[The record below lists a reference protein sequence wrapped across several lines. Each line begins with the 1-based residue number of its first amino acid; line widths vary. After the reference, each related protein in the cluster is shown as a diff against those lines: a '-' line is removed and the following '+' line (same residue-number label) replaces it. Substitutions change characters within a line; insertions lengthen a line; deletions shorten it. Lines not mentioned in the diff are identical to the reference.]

1 MIWIYC
7 VIIIALLAVLAQ
19 MLLLLQKRSNEMN
32 LRQDPLRRRIE
43 FHHNEMETNFS
54 TIEAAVVRSREEIR
68 FSLIHL
74 KKQRDVLGQA
84 VGQLQNQISAD
95 ETEEQS
101 EEHGKEEAV
110 MEEVAAVRGEPIQ
123 HTLLRETRG
132 RYEEIDGI
140 IGELEQDESYI
151 RRNMERI
158 EVKMRRKSSAELQ
171 EGASK
176 KEGDDGPED
185 DDGPENDEGAE
196 GDESAKDGEV

>member
-1 MIWIYC
+1 MIWIC
-7 VIIIALLAVLAQ
+7 GVITIALLAVLAQ

-54 TIEAAVVRSREEIR
+54 TIKAAVVRSREEIR

-84 VGQLQNQISAD
+84 VGQLQNQISSD
-95 ETEEQS
+95 DT

-110 MEEVAAVRGEPIQ
+110 MEEVAAVSVEPSQ

-140 IGELEQDESYI
+140 ISELEQDESNI
-151 RRNMERI
+151 LRNMERI
-158 EVKMRRKSSAELQ
+158 EVKMRRKTSAELQ

-176 KEGDDGPED
+176 KEGDDGQKD
-185 DDGPENDEGAE
+185 DEG
-196 GDESAKDGEV
+196 AKDGEV

>member
-1 MIWIYC
+1 MIWIYG
-7 VIIIALLAVLAQ
+7 VITIALLAGMAQ

-32 LRQDPLRRRIE
+32 LRQDPLRRRIA
-43 FHHNEMETNFS
+43 FHNNEMETNFL

-140 IGELEQDESYI
+140 IGELEQDESNI
-151 RRNMERI
+151 RHNMERI
-158 EVKMRRKSSAELQ
+158 EVKMRRKTSAEFE
-171 EGASK
+171 EGAGK

-185 DDGPENDEGAE
+185 DEG
-196 GDESAKDGEV
+196 AKDGEV